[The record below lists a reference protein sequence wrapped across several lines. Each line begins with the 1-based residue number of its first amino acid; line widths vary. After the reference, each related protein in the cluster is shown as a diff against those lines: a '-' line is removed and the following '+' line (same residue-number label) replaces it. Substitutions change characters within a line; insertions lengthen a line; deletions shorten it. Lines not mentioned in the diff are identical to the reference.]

1 MGRLVTDCVVEFS
14 FIVLLRTYS
23 QVAGATSWQFMEILI
38 PIPYESRNQTER
50 RSGACGC
57 EFIIV
62 IIINS
67 MFDLSVDFTVH
78 RYRVHVPG
86 LETKTMRPERSE
98 KQRPRLTDASDWG
111 ARAIKSGGTSRVWSA
126 RSRHVP
132 SHSHLAQRTCARKPS
147 AGHVGWLGP
156 LTCSP
161 RRAPC
166 RCRAAPAA
174 SSG

>member
-14 FIVLLRTYS
+14 FIVLLRTCS
-23 QVAGATSWQFMEILI
+23 QVQHHGNSWKSSYDTV
-38 PIPYESRNQTER
+38 YESRNQTER

-67 MFDLSVDFTVH
+67 MFDLSVDFTVY

-111 ARAIKSGGTSRVWSA
+111 ARGIKSGGTSRVWSA
-126 RSRHVP
+126 RSRHLP